1 MGLFDYSHKKNKID
15 VPNEVKTETADDE
28 KYVLR
33 TAEEALKITEAK
45 RKEIEERQEEE
56 RRKILAEFP
65 NSDEFKKLMRFINT
79 RMSFGYDHIIAYGYD
94 YFVLK
99 SFFEQY
105 GYVVKEIK
113 GDGVR
118 ISWAK
123 DDTDDLIDSYNFLKH
138 KTVSKGGKQY
148 GKI

>member
-1 MGLFDYSHKKNKID
+1 MGLFRYDYKKNKVD

-45 RKEIEERQEEE
+45 RKEIKERREEE
-56 RRKILAEFP
+56 RRKKLAEFP
-65 NSDEFKKLMRFINT
+65 NSDEFKGLMRCINT
-79 RMSFGYDHIIAYGYD
+79 RISFGYDYIIVHGYD

-99 SFFEQY
+99 SFFETY
-105 GYVVKEIK
+105 GYTIK
-113 GDGVR
+113 KIEGTGTR

-123 DDTDDLIDSYNFLKH
+123 DDTDDLVDSYNFLK
-138 KTVSKGGKQY
+138 Q
-148 GKI
+148 

>member
-1 MGLFDYSHKKNKID
+1 MGLFDYGHKKNKVD

-45 RKEIEERQEEE
+45 RKEIKERQEEE
-56 RRKILAEFP
+56 RRKRLAEFP
-65 NSDEFKKLMRFINT
+65 NSDEFKRLAYWINT
-79 RMSFGYDHIIAYGYD
+79 RISIGADHIITNNYIYD
-94 YFVLK
+94 YSILK

-105 GYVVKEIK
+105 GYTVKETDE
-113 GDGVR
+113 GTR

-123 DDTDDLIDSYNFLKH
+123 DDIVDDEELRKFLKH
-138 KTVSKGGKQY
+138 TG
-148 GKI
+148 

>member
-1 MGLFDYSHKKNKID
+1 MGLFGHNYKKNKVD

-33 TAEEALKITEAK
+33 TAEEALKMTEAK
-45 RKEIEERQEEE
+45 RKEIKERREEE
-56 RRKILAEFP
+56 RRKKLAEFP
-65 NSDEFKKLMRFINT
+65 NSDEFKKLMRCINT
-79 RMSFGYDHIIAYGYD
+79 RISFGDDYVIVHGYD

-99 SFFEQY
+99 SFFEPY
-105 GYVVKEIK
+105 GYVVKCLE
-113 GDGVR
+113 GTGTR

-138 KTVSKGGKQY
+138 TG
-148 GKI
+148 